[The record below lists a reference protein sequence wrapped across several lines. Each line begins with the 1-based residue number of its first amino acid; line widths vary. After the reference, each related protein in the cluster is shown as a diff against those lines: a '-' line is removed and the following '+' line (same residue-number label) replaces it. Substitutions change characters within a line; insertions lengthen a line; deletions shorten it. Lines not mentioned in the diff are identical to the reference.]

1 MERDRKRRRRNRGR
15 RQISG
20 ALEEREEDEEEE
32 DAGRFV
38 GRMAVSF
45 KGGAEGAEAPLT
57 LHNYNHKNYR
67 DRVETD
73 GPTDQSEKAVSDVR
87 RNGFKASML
96 LHR

>member
-15 RQISG
+15 RQIGG
-20 ALEEREEDEEEE
+20 ALEKREEDDEEE

-45 KGGAEGAEAPLT
+45 KGGAEGVEAPLT

-67 DRVETD
+67 DRVD
-73 GPTDQSEKAVSDVR
+73 GPTDRSEKAVSDVR
-87 RNGFKASML
+87 RNGFKAPLL